1 MLHACTVTGE
11 QTDTDY
17 LDTDDGQEYVRVF
30 KHIRLIHILTDSG
43 SISVINTDRIIPRG
57 YIYFIILSY
66 GVYLKHLA
74 GWLLPAYEKLWNKM
88 LLVDQRM
95 DPG

>member
-1 MLHACTVTGE
+1 MLLVTGE

-57 YIYFIILSY
+57 YFIIHINLTMWCLFEAF
-66 GVYLKHLA
+66 GRLA
-74 GWLLPAYEKLWNKM
+74 
-88 LLVDQRM
+88 VTSV
-95 DPG
+95 

>member
-1 MLHACTVTGE
+1 MLLVTGE

-43 SISVINTDRIIPRG
+43 SIAVINTDRIIPRG
-57 YIYFIILSY
+57 YFIQSNI
-66 GVYLKHLA
+66 
-74 GWLLPAYEKLWNKM
+74 NI
-88 LLVDQRM
+88 
-95 DPG
+95 